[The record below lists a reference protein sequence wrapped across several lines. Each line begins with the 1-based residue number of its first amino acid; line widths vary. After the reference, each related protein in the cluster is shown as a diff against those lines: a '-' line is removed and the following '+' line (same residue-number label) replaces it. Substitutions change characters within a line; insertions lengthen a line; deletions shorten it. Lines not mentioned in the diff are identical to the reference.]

1 MSGKKNWMIGL
12 LALLVFF
19 AEIKAGEIRNAVRAG
34 GQAEIRGQESALV
47 RYQGYQK
54 EAVEAERRGE
64 YEPALKNYLKM
75 IEMIPHKPEANYSAA
90 RVQAIMGNS
99 REALEFLEKALS
111 LGYTLPGGLDK
122 SFDALKTNAEFQKIQ
137 AMIEALKRPIGPNRV
152 AFTIPE
158 KDLLPEGIAYDP
170 GEDCFYLGS
179 MWKSKI
185 IKIDRTG
192 TVREFAG
199 EKLDGLRSVAGMKV
213 DAERRILWALSFVSQ
228 PWGKVAP
235 EEIGWS
241 AVFKYDLKTGKLVKK
256 YEVDDRQAGHL
267 FNDLTVTR
275 SGDVFITD
283 SNRSEI
289 WTIFHEADVLE
300 LFFRSDEFMYTNGI
314 TTGPND
320 QTLYVASPGNGVF
333 RIDIPAKECR
343 LVSHPQEMTLS
354 AIDGLYF
361 YENSLVAV
369 QPRFDRITRYY
380 LDKKSASVERLEI
393 VEAHN
398 PLFDFPTTG
407 CIAGKTFYYIANSQA
422 YRLNRDG
429 TLFPADKLKDVVI
442 LSADLK

>member
-1 MSGKKNWMIGL
+1 MSSKKNWMIGL
-12 LALLVFF
+12 LALLAFF
-19 AEIKAGEIRNAVRAG
+19 AEFQAGEVHNAVRTGAPIKI
-34 GQAEIRGQESALV
+34 EGQESALV
-47 RYQGYQK
+47 RYLGYQK

-75 IEMIPHKPEANYSAA
+75 LEMIPDKPEANYSAA
-90 RVQAIMGNS
+90 RIQAVMGNT
-99 REALEFLEKALS
+99 REALGFLEKALA

-122 SFDALKTNAEFQKIQ
+122 SLDALKTKAEFQKIQ

-185 IKIDRTG
+185 IKIDRTA

-199 EKLDGLRSVAGMKV
+199 EKQDGLRSVAGMKV

-256 YEVDDRQAGHL
+256 YEAGDGKAGHL
-267 FNDLTVTR
+267 FNDLTITS

-283 SNRSEI
+283 SNRGEI
-289 WTIFHEADVLE
+289 WTIFREADVLE
-300 LFFRSDEFMYTNGI
+300 FFFRSDEFMYTNGI
-314 TTGPND
+314 TTGSND

-333 RIDIPAKECR
+333 RLDIPSKECR
-343 LVSHPQEMTLS
+343 LVSHPLEMTLS
-354 AIDGLYF
+354 AVDGLYF
-361 YENSLVAV
+361 YENSLIAV
-369 QPRFDRITRYY
+369 QPRFDRITRSY
-380 LDKKSASVERLEI
+380 LDKKGAGVTHQEI
-393 VEAHN
+393 IEAHN
-398 PLFDFPTTG
+398 PHFDFPTTG

-422 YRLNRDG
+422 YRFNRDG
-429 TLFPADKLKDVVI
+429 TLFPVDKLKDVVI